1 VCKTPKVPKPTN
13 AAEETPILLT
23 RNEALGFAGTAGK
36 RRSDVRLDLNNATQ
50 RFQGLMI
57 PNG

>member
-1 VCKTPKVPKPTN
+1 MCKTPKVPKPTN
-13 AAEETPILLT
+13 TADETPILLT
-23 RNEALGFAGTAGK
+23 KNEALGFAGTAGK

-50 RFQGLMI
+50 RFPGLMI